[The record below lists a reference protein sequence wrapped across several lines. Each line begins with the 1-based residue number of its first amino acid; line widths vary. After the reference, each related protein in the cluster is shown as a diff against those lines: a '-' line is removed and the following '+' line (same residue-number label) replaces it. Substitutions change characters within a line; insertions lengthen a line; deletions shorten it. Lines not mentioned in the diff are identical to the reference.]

1 LVLAWYPRAGQ
12 SDCDLALQR
21 GDDMMQGWGM
31 QGWGMG
37 GGFGWGGGFG
47 GMLFMGLFSVLA
59 IVGIVLVVRWALE
72 QGGSARKPPAG

>member
-1 LVLAWYPRAGQ
+1 
-12 SDCDLALQR
+12 
-21 GDDMMQGWGM
+21 MMQGWGM

-59 IVGIVLVVRWALE
+59 IVGIVLVVRWAWE
-72 QGGSARKPPAG
+72 QGGSARKPPGG

>member
-1 LVLAWYPRAGQ
+1 
-12 SDCDLALQR
+12 
-21 GDDMMQGWGM
+21 
-31 QGWGMG
+31 MG

-72 QGGSARKPPAG
+72 QGASALKPPTG

>member
-1 LVLAWYPRAGQ
+1 
-12 SDCDLALQR
+12 
-21 GDDMMQGWGM
+21 
-31 QGWGMG
+31 MG